1 MQTTTITTTNPTQIT
16 LSNTIATTIKQWY
29 NTALPTECAAIATLN
44 GKPNGLNGLTP
55 RVAVL
60 AITAHTVKSFDALNG
75 LSANTANDLMSQL
88 SIRTLQSEIARN
100 ELAAPTRAAAAETV
114 LNAGLKQKLR
124 TIALMYLGAGTKNY
138 SEADAD
144 FLLNACLSCVLDDF
158 KSLSIDEIELA
169 FKYAA
174 DTDFKAYG
182 ALNVQLLSQVL
193 TAYKTRRNALI
204 SAVIDEANKIQS
216 NISHLQTVADKNHA
230 AYVTELAEFRAL
242 QVENTKHARF
252 HTCPT
257 HWVKKFVEDGVLV
270 VQPDEKKHIF
280 AEARAHLAYDLLN
293 EAPNLAARKSLA
305 KYLESKGITPI
316 PSGRIIASDV
326 LRMNLAPAFDYKNP
340 ADAFPKHTE
349 LYYAKK
355 IYFYNL
361 PLANFNQ

>member
-16 LSNTIATTIKQWY
+16 LSNTIATTIKQWRN
-29 NTALPTECAAIATLN
+29 NTLPMECAAMRILMK
-44 GKPNGLNGLTP
+44 KPNGLDGLSPDTAI
-55 RVAVL
+55 VAV
-60 AITAHTVKSFDALNG
+60 TAHTVKSFDALNG
-75 LSANTANDLMSQL
+75 LSANTANELMSQL
-88 SIRTLQSEIARN
+88 SIRTLQSEIVRN

-124 TIALMYLGAGTKNY
+124 MIALLYLGAGTKNY

-204 SAVIDEANKIQS
+204 SAVIDEANKIKG

-230 AYVTELAEFRAL
+230 AYVSELAEFRAL

-270 VQPDEKKHIF
+270 VQPDEEKHIF

-349 LYYAKK
+349 LYHAKK